1 MPTSESNR
9 HLPFFVLC
17 ASLVLVLVLF
27 GVRAKYSPE
36 VYYALAVI
44 QLIVIGLSAW
54 KTGARAIRAETVE
67 RRRLAVAGGLLVASW
82 ALFSF
87 LPGIG
92 PPGDQT
98 RTENALRYLILLIS
112 SIGIAVG
119 LIILKEALS
128 EAGER
133 FYSTL
138 GFAAIVLATPLYLI
152 WATIAVG
159 VFRGPKLVTSAVVP
173 PEIAL
178 LSDVMEILLFF
189 GGALT
194 YAATA
199 AFAASLGKTQW
210 LGQNLT
216 RVCVTASLIALLLLV
231 IRGMQF
237 PVPAEALS
245 HWSTIPGFVVGIPAI
260 PWIVPVLFG
269 AILLRRAGNEQR

>member
-1 MPTSESNR
+1 MHTGESNSR
-9 HLPFFVLC
+9 LPFFVLC
-17 ASLVLVLVLF
+17 AGLVAVFVLF
-27 GVRAKYSPE
+27 GVRAKYSPN
-36 VYYALAVI
+36 VYYALAAI
-44 QLIVIGLSAW
+44 QLIVVCLSAW
-54 KTGARAIRAETVE
+54 KAGAWAIRAETVE
-67 RRRLAVAGGLLVASW
+67 RRRLAVAGALLVASW

-119 LIILKEALS
+119 LIVLKEALS

-152 WATIAVG
+152 WAIIAVG
-159 VFRGPKLVTSAVVP
+159 IFRGPMLVTSAVVP

-178 LSDVMEILLFF
+178 MADVTGILLFF

-194 YAATA
+194 YVATA

-210 LGQNLT
+210 LGRILT
-216 RVCVTASLIALLLLV
+216 RVCVTASLLALLFLV
-231 IRGMQF
+231 VRGMQF
-237 PVPAEALS
+237 PVRAEALS

-260 PWIVPVLFG
+260 PWVIPVLFG
-269 AILLRRAGNEQR
+269 VFLLRRAGNDQR